1 MLEREENLSSKLAK
15 VRFKD
20 TFSIMRAVIVSSNDD
35 YPINNALISGLGVF
49 MGTKECFVDLETENR
64 DLVWD
69 LDSLNQRQQAIDFVM
84 GFENKICIYSSSV
97 EQLYTNY
104 NIFFPKEESRKLVI
118 LPNPYAHHDTYQ
130 GIPEAAV
137 TATGLHIIPG
147 GDPDKPTL
155 QLTIPFKS
163 GRTKYRQVPLQV
175 GLRVINQRRPANSP
189 LLPVVMKG
197 DLRELDAKTPCLHLH
212 CIHLGRLERMSALDS
227 GSICKVISERLAV
240 MA

>member
-1 MLEREENLSSKLAK
+1 MDLASDNK
-15 VRFKD
+15 
-20 TFSIMRAVIVSSNDD
+20 
-35 YPINNALISGLGVF
+35 
-49 MGTKECFVDLETENR
+49 

-84 GFENKICIYSSSV
+84 GFENKICIYSGTV

-130 GIPEAAV
+130 GIPEGAV

-147 GDPDKPTL
+147 GDPHSPTL

-163 GRTKYRQVPLQV
+163 GKTKYRMVPLQV
-175 GLRVINQRRPANSP
+175 GLKVINQRRPKNSP

-197 DLRELDAKTPCLHLH
+197 DLRELDSKTPCLHLH
-212 CIHLGRLERMSALDS
+212 CIHLGRLESMSALDS
-227 GSICKVISERLAV
+227 NSIRGVISERLQA
-240 MA
+240 MS

>member
-1 MLEREENLSSKLAK
+1 MGL
-15 VRFKD
+15 D
-20 TFSIMRAVIVSSNDD
+20 TD
-35 YPINNALISGLGVF
+35 
-49 MGTKECFVDLETENR
+49 NR

-84 GFENKICIYSSSV
+84 GFENKICIYSGSV

-130 GIPEAAV
+130 GIPEGAV

-147 GDPDKPTL
+147 GPPHNPTL

-163 GRTKYRQVPLQV
+163 GKTKYRTVPLQV
-175 GLRVINQRRPANSP
+175 GLRVINQRRPPNRP
-189 LLPVVMKG
+189 LLPIVMKG
-197 DLRELDAKTPCLHLH
+197 DLRELDSQTPCLHLH
-212 CIHLGRLERMSALDS
+212 CIHLGRLDKMSSLDS
-227 GSICKVISERLAV
+227 NSIRQVISERLSV
-240 MA
+240 MQ